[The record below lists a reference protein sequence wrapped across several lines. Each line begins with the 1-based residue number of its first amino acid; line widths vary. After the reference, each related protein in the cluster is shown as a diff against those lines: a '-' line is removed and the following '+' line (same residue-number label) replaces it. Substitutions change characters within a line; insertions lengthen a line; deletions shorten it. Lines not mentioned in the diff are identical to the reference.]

1 MCAASIAAFFKGK
14 TATFESVV
22 KTTTIHWKQGSFLG
36 LGGDRSQTYRE
47 CHYKL
52 DGNIVV
58 VFVQSDMDLPK
69 PITIDGKVQV
79 R

>member
-22 KTTTIHWKQGSFLG
+22 KTTTIHWKQGSMLG
-36 LGGDRSQTYRE
+36 FGGDRSQTYRE
-47 CHYKL
+47 CYYQL
-52 DGNIVV
+52 DGNTVV
-58 VFVQSDMDLPK
+58 VFVQSDWDLPK
-69 PITIDGKVQV
+69 PMKIDGKVQV